1 MKRLL
6 PLILLLLLLTAAR
19 AEEARNI
26 TARCHLSSA
35 HNSAAVRD
43 AYDGDDYSVW
53 GCPGSVALRFTVPQG
68 ETVRGVYLK
77 WGQEVLP
84 WHIVREED
92 GSTALQG
99 GTSGYAHEYAP
110 CELNAGGYLLQL
122 TAPKEDDRLRIREIA
137 LYTGGEL
144 PRTVQVW
151 QPAPDKVDLLVL
163 PTHPDD
169 ELLYFGGTL
178 PRYAGEEKKTVLVAY
193 ATYSSYVRR
202 TELLN
207 ALWHCGVRLYPVL
220 GPFED
225 LKRDTAEEMY
235 TLWGQDAL
243 LTYYT
248 DLIRACRPEV
258 IVTHDLNG
266 EYGHGAHKAVATTV
280 LRAVTAPVPGPEA
293 PCSQAP
299 WQVKKLYFHLY
310 DNQSRLMDWSVP
322 LSAFDGKTAY
332 KVAAAAYKFHVT
344 QQNAFTMKP
353 DGRYSCRRFGLAFS
367 AVGDDVRMDDFFEN
381 IP

>member
-1 MKRLL
+1 M
-6 PLILLLLLLTAAR
+6 LLLLLLTAAR

-26 TARCHLSSA
+26 TARCHLSSP
-35 HNSAAVRD
+35 HNSAAVKD

-53 GCPGSVALRFTVPQG
+53 GCPGSVGLRFTVPQG
-68 ETVRGVYLK
+68 ETVHGVYLK

-84 WHIVREED
+84 WHILREEN
-92 GSTALQG
+92 GTIAVEG
-99 GTSGYAHEYAP
+99 GACGYAHEYAP
-110 CELNAGGYLLQL
+110 CALSAGNYLLQL
-122 TAPKEDDRLRIREIA
+122 TDPKDEDRLRIREIA
-137 LYTGGEL
+137 LYTAGDL
-144 PRTVQVW
+144 PGTVQVW
-151 QPAPDKVDLLVL
+151 QEAPDKVDLLVL

-225 LKRDTAEEMY
+225 HKRDTAEELY
-235 TLWGQDAL
+235 ALWGQEAL
-243 LTYYT
+243 LSFYT
-248 DLIRACRPEV
+248 DLLLACRPEV

-266 EYGHGAHKAVATTV
+266 EYGHGAHKAVAATV
-280 LRAVTAPVPGPEA
+280 LKAVSDAASGSEVPCP
-293 PCSQAP
+293 QAP
-299 WQVKKLYFHLY
+299 WQVKKVYFHLY
-310 DNQSRLMDWSVP
+310 ENQSRLMDWSVP
-322 LSAFDGKTAY
+322 LGAFGGKTAY

-344 QQNAFTMKP
+344 QQKAFTMKP